1 MVLFVLNPMY
11 DITADKNRPYNFG
24 IKHIDQRVFTETPT
38 IKRNLQKIIEEKHLR
53 HTLLKERETFVE
65 RPEDFHS
72 KSSAGRPLNTK
83 QRVSTVDENIDII
96 ESFGPKKQG
105 KVANMIDKFF
115 STVAVVVFI
124 IFVCY
129 IFWICFVDDD
139 VHTIDIGKVRANI

>member
-11 DITADKNRPYNFG
+11 DIKADKNRPYNFG
-24 IKHIDQRVFTETPT
+24 IKHIDQRVFTETPA

-65 RPEDFHS
+65 PPKELQS
-72 KSSAGRPLNTK
+72 TSPAKQPLDEK
-83 QRVSTVDENIDII
+83 QHVSTVNENIDII
-96 ESFGPKKQG
+96 ESFGAIKQG
-105 KVANMIDKFF
+105 TLSNMIDKFL

-139 VHTIDIGKVRANI
+139 IHTVNIGKLNADI